1 MKKVILVIGIIVAYV
16 GLVFL
21 FTPNYVLNDY
31 TDSEEYYDKD
41 GFQDY
46 TDFCIYRYDSADEF
60 IDSRL
65 YDKVFENDVEN
76 IRSYFDN
83 FKGWMEAE
91 NRLDE
96 YSFDST
102 SVSEGDYYHIE
113 TKEGEPI
120 GQGKYSKFDNYSVYF
135 FDVETN
141 TLYYIHNN
149 I

>member
-1 MKKVILVIGIIVAYV
+1 MKKVLLVTVFIVAYV
-16 GLVFL
+16 CLCFL

-31 TDSEEYYDKD
+31 TYSEVYYGKD

-46 TDFCIYRYDSADEF
+46 TDYCIYRYDSADEF
-60 IDSRL
+60 INSRL
-65 YDKVFENDVEN
+65 YDKASENDVEN

-96 YSFDST
+96 YSFDSDF
-102 SVSEGDYYHIE
+102 VSLGDYYHIE

-120 GQGKYSKFDNYSVYF
+120 GQGKYSKFDNYSVYL

>member
-1 MKKVILVIGIIVAYV
+1 MKKVICAIGIIVLIY
-16 GLVFL
+16 LVYL
-21 FTPNYVLNDY
+21 LIPDYVLRGY
-31 TDSEEYYDKD
+31 TDSEEYYDKN

-46 TDFCIYRYDSADEF
+46 TDFCIYRYDSAEKF
-60 IDSRL
+60 IYSRL
-65 YDKVFENDVEN
+65 YNKVSENDVEN

-96 YSFDST
+96 YSFDSA
-102 SVSEGDYYHIE
+102 SVSAGDYYHIE

-120 GQGKYSKFDNYSVYF
+120 GQGKYSKFDNYSIYF
-135 FDVETN
+135 FDVESK
-141 TLYYIHNN
+141 TLYYIHTN